1 MEEKDKIEYNW
12 YEILGLEF
20 YPVAEENEEII
31 KKRIEK
37 KETSGEE
44 IKIMALAKQWKH
56 KYILIYITL
65 YKNK

>member
-37 KETSGEE
+37 KRNE
-44 IKIMALAKQWKH
+44 WRRD
-56 KYILIYITL
+56 
-65 YKNK
+65 KNNGIGKAVGSTNIF